1 MPEFETHR
9 VVKTRVVK
17 LKGDTYAV
25 TFTYDD
31 GTEDFVGVGHK
42 DAAEFYA
49 KVQKGETFP
58 VNTHPLL
65 FECREG
71 GEATQEKLVA
81 AP

>member
-1 MPEFETHR
+1 MPEFDTHR

-42 DAAEFYA
+42 DVAEFYA
-49 KVQKGETFP
+49 KVQKGDTFP
-58 VNTHPLL
+58 VGTHPLL
-65 FECREG
+65 LNAEKAEK
-71 GEATQEKLVA
+71 AEKLRHKS
-81 AP
+81 